1 MILCIITIMKFS
13 VITEKLDKLF
23 GVKKLD
29 ADPAMGRW
37 VPRVYDAIN
46 FDWKGTFESDF
57 NQRFN
62 GLMIRG
68 SEDVSEVFCSVF
80 PTEEVLNKFIEG
92 SQEGDLLFLH
102 HPIDL
107 QCGDPRNQQ
116 KLGAGFTAISPKTI
130 DEIRSK
136 KLSIY
141 SCHAPMDCTQDIGTN
156 AAIVKSLNAKVIS
169 EFLPYGNGN
178 AGRIC
183 KIEPLSTDELIKK
196 LLVIFEIPYV
206 DFAGKKIE
214 MINKIAIVAGGG
226 DDIEIMQE
234 IKKAGVQAYI
244 TGEIHSY
251 HSSDWGKQNTVK
263 VDSFAEKTSMS
274 MIGVLHASSEYLVMK
289 DQMIPWFENSF
300 KVKTVGLP
308 LSVWWR

>member
-1 MILCIITIMKFS
+1 MILCIITLMKLS
-13 VITEKLDKLF
+13 IITEKLDKLF
-23 GVKKLD
+23 GVKELD
-29 ADPAMGRW
+29 ADPAMSRW
-37 VPRVYDAIN
+37 VPRVYDAIS
-46 FDWKGTFESDF
+46 FDWKGTFETDF
-57 NQRFN
+57 IQRFN
-62 GLMIRG
+62 GLMIKG
-68 SEDVSEVFCSVF
+68 SENVTKVFCSVF
-80 PTEEVLNKFIEG
+80 PTEEVLHKFIEK
-92 SQEGDLLFLH
+92 SQVGDLLFLH

-116 KLGAGFTAISPKTI
+116 RLGAGFTAISPKTI

-183 KIEPLSTDELIKK
+183 RIDSLSTKK
-196 LLVIFEIPYV
+196 LITKLLKIFGIPYV
-206 DFAGKKIE
+206 DFAGKEIQE
-214 MINKIAIVAGGG
+214 ITKIAIVAGGG

-234 IKKAGVQAYI
+234 IENAGVQAYI

-263 VDSFAEKTSMS
+263 VNSYADKTSMS
-274 MIGVLHASSEYLVMK
+274 MIGVSHASSEYLVMK
-289 DQMIPWFENSF
+289 DQMISWFENSF
-300 KVKTVGLP
+300 KIKAVGLP